1 MRTLV
6 VLALVLGA
14 NLLLVAASWGQ
25 SPVLPPI
32 AGIVLA
38 MVVNLTAGIRVG
50 YQFASAYVEDVT
62 RLNRLVVD
70 QNSELIQAN
79 RELLERTSRSLAP
92 PALHVREG
100 QRA

>member
-14 NLLLVAASWGQ
+14 NLLLVAAAWGQ
-25 SPVLPPI
+25 PPALSPLAVL
-32 AGIVLA
+32 VLA
-38 MVVNLTAGIRVG
+38 IAVNLTIGIRVG
-50 YQFASAYVEDVT
+50 YEFARAYVEEVA

-70 QNSELIQAN
+70 QNSELVQAN
-79 RELLERTSRSLAP
+79 RELLERTSRSLATP
-92 PALHVREG
+92 TLHVREG